1 MLDWSPKSTNGAI
14 EDYDEAIDR
23 KSDYAPAYNF
33 RGYAYREKG
42 EFELAL
48 QDLNEAIRLRPDYV
62 DAYINR
68 GMAFGRKGEYGR
80 ALQDLD
86 KAISNSNQTL
96 QMPIIIAVLVYNIKG
111 DDYDRAIEDYT
122 TGR

>member
-1 MLDWSPKSTNGAI
+1 MNNGLANEEKGYYNYFQRGNARLVTKKYDGAI
-14 EDYDEAIDR
+14 EDYDEVINR
-23 KSDYAPAYNF
+23 RSDYAPAYNF

-68 GMAFGRKGEYGR
+68 GESFRHERRVCACPPRLE
-80 ALQDLD
+80 
-86 KAISNSNQTL
+86 
-96 QMPIIIAVLVYNIKG
+96 
-111 DDYDRAIEDYT
+111 
-122 TGR
+122 